1 MVRMKW
7 GQSLRGWVL
16 TESVCFRS
24 VGGMK
29 SSNLPFSYCHAA
41 CSESTITCVPV
52 LTGSALAGNDGQNE
66 TTVLCQVLWEKIRS
80 VSVSKGILI
89 QYLRAVIPLKFQV
102 EQFKTELP
110 LYTIKQTLAMCSMSN
125 IINDFI

>member
-1 MVRMKW
+1 MVRMKR

-24 VGGMK
+24 VGGIK
-29 SSNLPFSYCHAA
+29 SSNLLFSDCHAA
-41 CSESTITCVPV
+41 CSESTITCVTA

-80 VSVSKGILI
+80 VSVSKGML
-89 QYLRAVIPLKFQV
+89 YLRAVIPLKFQV

-110 LYTIKQTLAMCSMSN
+110 LYALNQTLSMCSMSN